1 MIFRKGGSWFIPDS
15 KGPSKEV
22 IKFDDEQD
30 DLNTL
35 PCIYLWVIESKD
47 KNFNGKVLYVG
58 KAGKGLKNRM
68 KQHEGGF
75 KGPKAG
81 GSISGENKKNILFEL
96 LKEEKHKVVVYFKE
110 ALRFEEYDHSK
121 NFIRLQKD
129 DSNDNKRFKNLTFFS
144 FEEEYYIK
152 YYGIKSNNYL
162 PPLNGRINEENIN
175 IINENTKDL
184 VNFSNQ

>member
-1 MIFRKGGSWFIPDS
+1 MIFRKGGSWFIYGS
-15 KGPSKEV
+15 KGQV
-22 IKFDDEQD
+22 KFEGEK
-30 DLNTL
+30 DLNSL
-35 PCIYLWVIESKD
+35 PCIYLWVIESD
-47 KNFNGKVLYVG
+47 DQNFNEKVLYVG
-58 KAGKGLKNRM
+58 KAGKGLNNRM

-75 KGPKAG
+75 KGPNAG
-81 GSISGENKKNILFEL
+81 GSISGKNKRNILYEL
-96 LKEEKHKVVVYFKE
+96 LKDNKHEVVVYFKE

-129 DSNDNKRFKNLTFFS
+129 ASNDNKRFKNLTFFS

-162 PPLNGRINEENIN
+162 PPLNGRMNEENIN
-175 IINENTKDL
+175 IINEKTKDL

>member
-1 MIFRKGGSWFIPDS
+1 MIFKKGGSWLIYNGQDQRVVKF
-15 KGPSKEV
+15 KEE
-22 IKFDDEQD
+22 K

-47 KNFNGKVLYVG
+47 QNFKGKVLYVG

-81 GSISGENKKNILFEL
+81 GSISGENKRNILYEL
-96 LKEEKHKVVVYFKE
+96 LKKHKVIVYFKE
-110 ALRFEEYDHSK
+110 ALRFEEYDHSN
-121 NFIRLQKD
+121 NFIKLQKD
-129 DSNDNKRFKNLTFFS
+129 DSNDNNRFKNLTFFS

-162 PPLNGRINEENIN
+162 PPLNGRINEK
-175 IINENTKDL
+175 TKDL
-184 VNFSNQ
+184 VSIFNPIR

>member
-1 MIFRKGGSWFIPDS
+1 MKFRKGGSWLIDHS
-15 KGPSKEV
+15 KGPSKKV
-22 IKFDDEQD
+22 IKFEDKK

-35 PCIYLWVIESKD
+35 PCIYLWVIESED
-47 KNFNGKVLYVG
+47 QSFNRKVLYVG

-81 GSISGENKKNILFEL
+81 GSISGMNKKNILFEL
-96 LKEEKHKVVVYFKE
+96 LKEKKHNIVVYFKE

-121 NFIRLQKD
+121 NFIKLQKGN
-129 DSNDNKRFKNLTFFS
+129 SNDNNRFKNLTFFS

-152 YYGIKSNNYL
+152 YFGIKSNNYL
-162 PPLNGRINEENIN
+162 PPLNGRINENNIN
-175 IINENTKDL
+175 VINEKIKISRKY
-184 VNFSNQ
+184 F

>member
-1 MIFRKGGSWFIPDS
+1 MIFRKGGSWFGS
-15 KGPSKEV
+15 NGQV
-22 IKFDDEQD
+22 KFTGEQ
-30 DLNTL
+30 DLNTR
-35 PCIYLWVIESKD
+35 PCIYLWVIKSD
-47 KNFNGKVLYVG
+47 DQNFNKKVLYVG

-68 KQHEGGF
+68 KQHEGGV
-75 KGPKAG
+75 KGPNAG
-81 GSISGENKKNILFEL
+81 GSISGENKRKILYEL
-96 LKEEKHKVVVYFKE
+96 LNKHKVIVYFKE

-152 YYGIKSNNYL
+152 YYGIESNNYL

-175 IINENTKDL
+175 IINEKTKDL